1 MKDICVSKVLYI
13 DTKEELLSCK
23 GHDGLIVVCNPFL
36 LNLAR
41 ESSLNAVDLFEFWS
55 QDEMNAFSLEC
66 WRFSNQ
72 IIKVAKGY
80 LTQEKNKEFSFNAS
94 QDQSLYRYL
103 HSYLFFQISFKRLLD
118 ITEISSIEFKNH
130 EYPGDDP
137 NIFSVPNLN
146 PQVSKLILPL
156 LEQTKIKV
164 KTNDI
169 RHTITNSELNNAP
182 DTLLLR
188 LLVNGLTT
196 SLSTLL
202 LRKFKSIGIQKDTIL
217 IAGLNEKINE
227 ELISLVMNG
236 NRLHL
241 IQLKSFSKQLNSL
254 SKSEKHLEIKF
265 LIDLKH
271 KISWEELPFISASL
285 NSDLRDRALENI
297 SKALDRFFNH
307 LISVK
312 IKSLE
317 YLVKELATENLP
329 SPVIINGLMGL
340 VGEQIYS
347 NLKSMGCSVYCFEH
361 GVTVGLARCNH
372 ERGKSLEA
380 ANTDHFFV
388 CSQAAKEE
396 NCEQIDRNYDWCHV
410 VGLPK
415 QVTKP
420 NFPKLQRRLARK
432 KLSVKKSEKVLMH
445 IWGYYHFGNAPYL
458 FQQLPQEH
466 INLEKELNCELY
478 PLSPYRVFVKEYPSQ
493 RFFYQPPMHERYQD
507 PVINKKL
514 EFLGH
519 ADFRYVR
526 MASDLFVTQC
536 PTSTLGWVLGADKPT
551 IYLGSDSIKPL
562 LNTMVKRHLSEALFY
577 IDMDTPKWREAFKDI
592 LQLPYCDLVEAWES
606 KVKARREFLDHYFG
620 NNLVLDKFL
629 IKNLKKYNRSLS
641 GAIK

>member
-1 MKDICVSKVLYI
+1 MSKVLYI
-13 DTKEELLSCK
+13 DSEKELRSCNVS
-23 GHDGLIVVCNPFL
+23 DGLIVVCNPFL
-36 LNLAR
+36 LCLAK

-55 QDEMNAFSLEC
+55 QEEMNAFSLEC
-66 WRFSNQ
+66 WHFSNQ
-72 IIKVAKGY
+72 IIKIVKEH
-80 LTQEKNKEFSFNAS
+80 LTQEKNKKFSFNAS

-103 HSYLFFQISFKRLLD
+103 HSYLFFQISFKRLLE
-118 ITEISSIEFKNH
+118 TTKISSIEFKNH
-130 EYPGDDP
+130 EHPGDVP
-137 NIFSVPNLN
+137 NIFSVPNVN
-146 PQVSKLILPL
+146 PQVSKLIQPL
-156 LEQTKIKV
+156 IEQTKIKI
-164 KTNDI
+164 KSNDI
-169 RHTITNSELNNAP
+169 QHIITTSELNNTP

-202 LRKFKSIGIQKDTIL
+202 LRKFKSVGMRKDTIL

-236 NRLHL
+236 NHLRL
-241 IQLKSFSKQLNSL
+241 IELKSFSKQFNSP
-254 SKSEKHLEIKF
+254 SSSEKNLEGKF

-271 KISWEELPFISASL
+271 KISWERLPFISASL
-285 NSDLRDRALENI
+285 NPDLRDPALDNI
-297 SKALDRFFNH
+297 SKALDRFLNH

-312 IKSLE
+312 TKSLE
-317 YLVKELATENLP
+317 HLVKELATENLP
-329 SPVIINGLMGL
+329 STVITNGLIGL

-432 KLSVKKSEKVLMH
+432 KLSIKKSEKVLMH
-445 IWGYYHFGNAPYL
+445 IWGHYHFGNAPYL

-507 PVINKKL
+507 LVINKKL

-519 ADFRYVR
+519 SDFRYVR
-526 MASDLFVTQC
+526 MAGDLFVTHC

-562 LNTMVKRHLSEALFY
+562 LNATVKRHLREALFY
-577 IDMDTPKWREAFKDI
+577 IDMDSPKWRKAFKDI
-592 LQLPYCDLVEAWES
+592 LQMPYCNLVEAWER
-606 KVKARREFLDHYFG
+606 KVKARRKFLDHYLG
-620 NNLVLDKFL
+620 NNLVTDNILRQ
-629 IKNLKKYNRSLS
+629 NLEKYDRRLS
-641 GAIK
+641 GVIK

>member
-1 MKDICVSKVLYI
+1 MSQVLYI
-13 DTKEELLSCK
+13 DSEKELRSCNVN
-23 GHDGLIVVCNPFL
+23 DGLIVVCNPFL
-36 LNLAR
+36 LSLAKER
-41 ESSLNAVDLFEFWS
+41 SLNAVDLFEFWS
-55 QDEMNAFSLEC
+55 QEEMNAFSLEC

-72 IIKVAKGY
+72 IIKVVKEH
-80 LTQEKNKEFSFNAS
+80 LTQEKNKKFSFNAS

-103 HSYLFFQISFKRLLD
+103 HSCLFFQISFKRLLD
-118 ITEISSIEFKNH
+118 TTEISSIEFKNH
-130 EYPGDDP
+130 EHPGDIP
-137 NIFSVPNLN
+137 NIFSVPNVN
-146 PQVSKLILPL
+146 PQVSKLIQPL
-156 LEQTKIKV
+156 IEQTKIKI
-164 KTNDI
+164 KSNDI
-169 RHTITNSELNNAP
+169 RHIITTSELNNTP

-202 LRKFKSIGIQKDTIL
+202 LRKFKSVGIRKDTIL

-227 ELISLVMNG
+227 ELISLMMNG
-236 NRLHL
+236 NHLRL
-241 IQLKSFSKQLNSL
+241 IELKSFSKQFNSP
-254 SKSEKHLEIKF
+254 SSSEKNLEGKF

-271 KISWEELPFISASL
+271 KISWEQLPFISASL
-285 NSDLRDRALENI
+285 NPDLRDRALDNI

-317 YLVKELATENLP
+317 YLIKELATENLP
-329 SPVIINGLMGL
+329 STVITNGLIGL

-388 CSQAAKEE
+388 CSKAAKEE
-396 NCEQIDRNYDWCHV
+396 NCQQIDRNYDWCHV

-432 KLSVKKSEKVLMH
+432 KLSIKKSERVLMH
-445 IWGYYHFGNAPYL
+445 IWGHYHFGHAPYL
-458 FQQLPQEH
+458 FQQLPQNH

-507 PVINKKL
+507 LVINKKL
-514 EFLGH
+514 EFLSH
-519 ADFRYVR
+519 SDFRYIR
-526 MASDLFVTQC
+526 MAGDLFVTHC

-562 LNTMVKRHLSEALFY
+562 LNSIVKRHLREALFY
-577 IDMDTPKWREAFKDI
+577 IDMDSPKWRKAFKDI
-592 LQLPYCDLVEAWES
+592 LQMPYCDLVEAWER
-606 KVKARREFLDHYFG
+606 KVKARREFLDHYLG
-620 NNLVLDKFL
+620 NNLVTDNILKQ
-629 IKNLKKYNRSLS
+629 NLEKYDRRLS